1 MKAVLD
7 ELGPEDTGKKQWVY
21 LATVSRVLP
30 DAFESKDLVDIQ
42 SLSRETIRD
51 MFLDA
56 FNNPMEKARGGR
68 PRTEDDSADVVDKL
82 VVVFQERHAA
92 GDVHFHIAIKLLRT
106 LRFGAAKRTLRQPFL
121 LHSLQ
126 VLERSGV
133 RSQHD

>member
-56 FNNPMEKARGGR
+56 FNNPMEKARAAAR
-68 PRTEDDSADVVDKL
+68 EQKTDLEPRCC
-82 VVVFQERHAA
+82 
-92 GDVHFHIAIKLLRT
+92 
-106 LRFGAAKRTLRQPFL
+106 
-121 LHSLQ
+121 
-126 VLERSGV
+126 
-133 RSQHD
+133 